1 MITYWVRPTLE
12 NAKLLGV
19 NSGWVNKHNMFVV
32 NQIGREIEGV
42 QIVSDYVKQQILD
55 QGFIPEY
62 KYHEKTKQFIPA
74 NSKLFEKE
82 EDKQEKSVVKDDFK
96 IEVGTVALV
105 DNSNS
110 YDLMEDCYQ
119 IVGKL
124 VQVLT
129 KFNDGNVPMVVVR
142 ADIKHLGKICI
153 CLREDML
160 VKPLSEH
167 EKKVHDFVQDNFW
180 SLEALTKFN
189 VTREELAEFL
199 ISKQNNQETK

>member
-1 MITYWVRPTLE
+1 MITYWVQATPK
-12 NAKLLGV
+12 NAKLLELD
-19 NSGWVNKHNMFVV
+19 SRWAHKYNMFVV
-32 NQIGREIEGV
+32 RQTGRKVTSV
-42 QIVSDYVKQQILD
+42 QIVSDHVKQEILD

-62 KYHEKTKQFIPA
+62 KYHEKTKQFISA
-74 NSKLFEKE
+74 NSKLFEE
-82 EDKQEKSVVKDDFK
+82 QEKAVVKEDFK

-105 DNSNS
+105 DNSKS

-129 KFNDGNVPMVVVR
+129 KFNDGDVPMVVVR

-167 EKKVHDFVQDNFW
+167 EKKVRDFVQDNYW
-180 SLEALTKFN
+180 SLDALTKFN

-199 ISKQNNQETK
+199 ISKQNSQETK